1 MRLYHTPTGILHSV
15 LFPLQIPGNSPHP
28 IVKNTLSFRE
38 TGFTPSKGNGMG
50 FEDNSN
56 IGLARPVENVQ
67 EWLPESNPPPF
78 PDCSV
83 VSHSSLVVTMP
94 TSMTFEFA
102 ADDNNDEEGEF
113 YEDEYDDQDGETST
127 GSACDDQ
134 FFLGKV
140 WLFLSKFN

>member
-1 MRLYHTPTGILHSV
+1 
-15 LFPLQIPGNSPHP
+15 
-28 IVKNTLSFRE
+28 
-38 TGFTPSKGNGMG
+38 MG
-50 FEDNSN
+50 VEDNIN

-102 ADDNNDEEGEF
+102 ANDNINEEGEF
-113 YEDEYDDQDGETST
+113 YEDEYDDRDGDTST

-140 WLFLSKFN
+140 WLFPIKKNNNKTKIKQRHFEESC

>member
-1 MRLYHTPTGILHSV
+1 MLHCCF
-15 LFPLQIPGNSPHP
+15 LLPFQIPGNSPNP
-28 IVKNTLSFRE
+28 VVKNTLSFRE
-38 TGFTPSKGNGMG
+38 TGFTPSKGDDMG
-50 FEDNSN
+50 LEGNIN

-94 TSMTFEFA
+94 TSMIFEFA
-102 ADDNNDEEGEF
+102 ADDEIDEEGEF
-113 YEDEYDDQDGETST
+113 YEDEYDDQDVGTST

-140 WLFLSKFN
+140 

>member
-1 MRLYHTPTGILHSV
+1 
-15 LFPLQIPGNSPHP
+15 
-28 IVKNTLSFRE
+28 
-38 TGFTPSKGNGMG
+38 MG
-50 FEDNSN
+50 LEDNIN

-94 TSMTFEFA
+94 ASMTFEFA
-102 ADDNNDEEGEF
+102 ADDNIDGEREF
-113 YEDEYDDQDGETST
+113 YEDDYDDQDVGTST

-140 WLFLSKFN
+140 WLFPIKSNSYNKIKIK

>member
-1 MRLYHTPTGILHSV
+1 M
-15 LFPLQIPGNSPHP
+15 
-28 IVKNTLSFRE
+28 VKNTLSFRE
-38 TGFTPSKGNGMG
+38 TKSDPSQGDDMG
-50 FEDNSN
+50 LEDNTN

-102 ADDNNDEEGEF
+102 ADDNIDEEREF
-113 YEDEYDDQDGETST
+113 YEDEYDDQDADTST

-140 WLFLSKFN
+140 